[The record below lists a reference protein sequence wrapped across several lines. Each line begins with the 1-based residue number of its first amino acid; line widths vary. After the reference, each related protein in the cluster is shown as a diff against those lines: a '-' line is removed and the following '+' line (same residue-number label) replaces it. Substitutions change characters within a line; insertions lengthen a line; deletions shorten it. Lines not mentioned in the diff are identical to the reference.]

1 MEQAQAQAVTSNKE
15 KYLKRLKDKFPDKEF
30 TDEEALY
37 GQINDDYDDYD
48 KQLNGYKE
56 REKSLTDLFE
66 SNPPAAAFIANWKNS
81 GKDPFILLVEQFGD
95 EFVKNLDTPEGK
107 EALAAA
113 NKEYADRVTENEKYE
128 KEYQTNIAETIDN
141 ITKMQEEEKLSD
153 DDVDRAMAFLIG
165 IMRDGIVGK
174 FAPESIKM
182 ALKAINH
189 DADVAEADREAEVRG
204 KNAKIEEKLRKS
216 ARGDGTANLDGKNGG
231 QGTPRERPELGALDR
246 FGSGVQNIWERGG
259 EKRIAQKQ

>member
-15 KYLKRLKDKFPDKEF
+15 KYLKRLKDKFPDKDF
-30 TDEEALY
+30 ADEEALY

-48 KQLNGYKE
+48 KQLGGYKE
-56 REKSLTDLFE
+56 REKSITDLFE
-66 SNPPAAAFIANWKNS
+66 SNPASAAFFADWKMKGGDAIALFVQRY
-81 GKDPFILLVEQFGD
+81 GKDLVS
-95 EFVKNLDTPEGK
+95 KLDTQEGQ
-107 EALAAA
+107 EELAAA
-113 NKEYADRVTENEKYE
+113 NKEYSDRVTENEKYE

-153 DDVDRAMAFLIG
+153 DDVDKAMAFLIG

-189 DADVAEADREAEVRG
+189 DADVVEADREAEVRG

-231 QGTPRERPELGALDR
+231 QGTPRERPELGALDL